1 MEVRMLV
8 IKLGGSRGIDTEA
21 FVADLAAV
29 VKGGEQVVFV
39 HGGNKELD
47 DLCERLGIPVRQVTS
62 ATGQVSRF
70 TDAETMDAFLMAY
83 AGRINKRLVEKLQ
96 SLGVNAVGLT
106 AMDGRIAS
114 GRRKASIRILEDGK
128 PKVLHGDYA
137 GSIETID
144 PTLPRLLAEN
154 GYLPVLTPPAI
165 STDGEAINVDGDKL
179 AMELAV
185 ALGAE
190 ALLIFSN
197 TPGLL
202 ADVNDEAS
210 LVRAISFAGETDDA
224 ALAMAQGRMKKKV
237 LSAFNALK
245 GGVGR
250 VVFAD
255 ARVAE
260 PVQRALRGEGTVIAP
275 HALER
280 M

>member
-1 MEVRMLV
+1 MLV

-21 FVADLAAV
+21 FVTDLAAV
-29 VKGGEQVVFV
+29 VRGGEQVVFV

-47 DLCERLGIPVRQVTS
+47 DLCERLGIPVRQVKS

-70 TDAETMDAFLMAY
+70 TDAATMDAFLMAY
-83 AGRINKRLVEKLQ
+83 AGRINKRLVERLQ
-96 SLGVNAVGLT
+96 ALGVNAVGLT

-114 GRRKASIRILEDGK
+114 GRRKASIRIVEEGK
-128 PKVLHGDYA
+128 AKMLHGDYA

-144 PTLPRLLAEN
+144 PTLPRLLAQN

-165 STDGEAINVDGDKL
+165 STEGEAINVDGDKL

-202 ADVNDEAS
+202 ADVNDEGS
-210 LVRAISFAGETDDA
+210 LVRHIPFAGETDDA
-224 ALAMAQGRMKKKV
+224 ALSMAQGRMKKKV

-255 ARVAE
+255 GRVAE
-260 PVQRALRGEGTVIAP
+260 PVRRALRGEGTVIAP
-275 HALER
+275 ALAER
-280 M
+280 A

>member
-1 MEVRMLV
+1 MLV

-29 VKGGEQVVFV
+29 VRGGERVVFV

-70 TDAETMDAFLMAY
+70 TDDETMDAFLMVY

-114 GRRKASIRILEDGK
+114 GRRKASIRIVEDGK
-128 PKVLHGDYA
+128 PKMLHGDYA

-179 AMELAV
+179 AMELAI
-185 ALGAE
+185 ALGADS
-190 ALLIFSN
+190 LLIFSN

-202 ADVNDEAS
+202 ADVNDEGS
-210 LVRAISFAGETDDA
+210 LVRHIPFAGETDDA
-224 ALAMAQGRMKKKV
+224 ALSMAQGRMKKKV
-237 LSAFNALK
+237 LSAFDALK
-245 GGVGR
+245 GGVGK

-255 ARVAE
+255 ARIAE

-275 HALER
+275 AMAER
-280 M
+280 A

>member
-1 MEVRMLV
+1 MLV

-29 VKGGEQVVFV
+29 VRGGERVVFV

-96 SLGVNAVGLT
+96 ALGVNSVGLT

-114 GRRKASIRILEDGK
+114 GRRKSAIRIIEEGK
-128 PKVLHGDYA
+128 PKMLHGDFA

-144 PTLPRLLAEN
+144 PTLPRLLVEN

-165 STDGEAINVDGDKL
+165 SGDGEAINVDGDKL

-185 ALGAE
+185 ALGAD

-202 ADVNDEAS
+202 ADVNDEGS
-210 LVRAISFAGETDDA
+210 LVRHIPFAGETDEA
-224 ALAMAQGRMKKKV
+224 ALSMAQGRMKKKV

-275 HALER
+275 VAVGR
-280 M
+280 A

>member
-1 MEVRMLV
+1 MLV

-29 VKGGEQVVFV
+29 VQGGEQVVFV

-47 DLCERLGIPVRQVTS
+47 DLCEQLGIPVRQVTS

-70 TDAETMDAFLMAY
+70 TDAATMDAFLMAY

-96 SLGVNAVGLT
+96 ALGVNAVGLT

-114 GRRKASIRILEDGK
+114 GRRKSAIRIIEDGK
-128 PKVLHGDYA
+128 PKMLHGDFA

-144 PTLPRLLAEN
+144 PTLPRLLVEN

-165 STDGEAINVDGDKL
+165 SADGEAINVDGDKL

-185 ALGAE
+185 ALGAD

-210 LVRAISFAGETDDA
+210 LVRHIPFAGETDEA
-224 ALAMAQGRMKKKV
+224 ALSMAQGRMKKKV

-245 GGVGR
+245 GGVGQ

-260 PVQRALRGEGTVIAP
+260 PVRRALRGEGTVIAP
-275 HALER
+275 VAVGR
-280 M
+280 T

>member
-1 MEVRMLV
+1 MLV
-8 IKLGGSRGIDTEA
+8 IKLGGSRGIDTDA
-21 FVADLAAV
+21 FVTDLAAV
-29 VKGGEQVVFV
+29 VKGGERVVFV

-70 TDAETMDAFLMAY
+70 TDAATMDAFLMAY
-83 AGRINKRLVEKLQ
+83 AGRINKRLVEQLQ
-96 SLGVNAVGLT
+96 ACGVNAVGLT

-114 GRRKASIRILEDGK
+114 GRRKAAIRIVEDGK
-128 PKVLHGDYA
+128 PRMLHGDYA

-144 PTLPRLLAEN
+144 PTLPRLLIDN

-165 STDGEAINVDGDKL
+165 STAGEAINVDGDKL
-179 AMELAV
+179 AMELAI

-202 ADVNDEAS
+202 ADVNDEGS
-210 LVRAISFAGETDDA
+210 LVRHIPFAGETDDA
-224 ALAMAQGRMKKKV
+224 ALTMAQGRMKKKV
-237 LSAFNALK
+237 LSAFSALR

-255 ARVAE
+255 ARVRE

-275 HALER
+275 ATVR
-280 M
+280 TT

>member
-1 MEVRMLV
+1 MLV

-29 VKGGEQVVFV
+29 VNGGERVVFV

-114 GRRKASIRILEDGK
+114 GRRKASIRIVEEGK
-128 PKVLHGDYA
+128 SKMLHGDYA
-137 GSIETID
+137 GSIEAID
-144 PTLPRLLAEN
+144 PTLPRLLVES

-165 STDGEAINVDGDKL
+165 SAEGEAINVDGDKL

-210 LVRAISFAGETDDA
+210 LVRHIPFAGETDDA

>member
-1 MEVRMLV
+1 MLV
-8 IKLGGSRGIDTEA
+8 IKLGGSRGIDVEA

-29 VKGGEQVVFV
+29 VHDGERVVFV

-70 TDAETMDAFLMAY
+70 TDAATMDAFLMAY

-96 SLGVNAVGLT
+96 ALSVNAVGLT

-114 GRRKASIRILEDGK
+114 GRRKSAIRIIEEGK
-128 PKVLHGDYA
+128 PKMLHGDFA
-137 GSIETID
+137 GSIEAID
-144 PTLPRLLAEN
+144 PTLPRLLVEN

-165 STDGEAINVDGDKL
+165 SSDGEAINVDGDKL

-185 ALGAE
+185 ALGAD

-202 ADVNDEAS
+202 ADVNDEES
-210 LVRAISFAGETDDA
+210 LVRHIPFAGETDDA
-224 ALAMAQGRMKKKV
+224 ALSMAQGRMKKKV

-245 GGVGR
+245 GGVGQ

-260 PVQRALRGEGTVIAP
+260 PVQRALRGDGTVI
-275 HALER
+275 ER
-280 M
+280 T

>member
-1 MEVRMLV
+1 MLV

-29 VKGGEQVVFV
+29 VRGGEQVVFV

-47 DLCERLGIPVRQVTS
+47 DLCEQLGIPVRQVTS

-70 TDAETMDAFLMAY
+70 TDAATMDAFLMAY

-96 SLGVNAVGLT
+96 ALGVNAVGLT

-114 GRRKASIRILEDGK
+114 GRRKSAIRIIEEGK
-128 PKVLHGDYA
+128 PKMLHGDFA

-144 PTLPRLLAEN
+144 PTLPRLLVEN
-154 GYLPVLTPPAI
+154 GYVPVLTPPAI

-185 ALGAE
+185 ALGAD

-210 LVRAISFAGETDDA
+210 LVRHIPFAGETDEA
-224 ALAMAQGRMKKKV
+224 ALSMAQGRMKKKV

-245 GGVGR
+245 GGVGH

-275 HALER
+275 VAVGR
-280 M
+280 T

>member
-1 MEVRMLV
+1 MLV

-29 VKGGEQVVFV
+29 VRGGERVVFV

-47 DLCERLGIPVRQVTS
+47 NLCERLGIPVRQMTS

-96 SLGVNAVGLT
+96 ALGVNAVGLT

-114 GRRKASIRILEDGK
+114 GRRKSAIRILEEGK
-128 PKVLHGDYA
+128 PKMLHGDFA

-144 PTLPRLLAEN
+144 PTLPRLLVEN

-179 AMELAV
+179 AMELAI
-185 ALGAE
+185 ALGAD

-202 ADVNDEAS
+202 ADVNDEGS
-210 LVRAISFAGETDDA
+210 LVRHIPFTGAMDEA
-224 ALAMAQGRMKKKV
+224 ALSMAQGRMKKKV

-245 GGVGR
+245 GGVGQ

-255 ARVAE
+255 ARVSE
-260 PVQRALRGEGTVIAP
+260 PMQRALRGEGTVIAP
-275 HALER
+275 TAVGAT
-280 M
+280 

>member
-1 MEVRMLV
+1 MLV
-8 IKLGGSRGIDTEA
+8 IKLGGSRGIDTDA

-29 VKGGEQVVFV
+29 VRGGERVVFV

-96 SLGVNAVGLT
+96 AFGVNAVGLT

-114 GRRKASIRILEDGK
+114 GRRKASIRIVEDGK
-128 PKVLHGDYA
+128 PKMLHGDYA
-137 GSIETID
+137 GSIASID

-165 STDGEAINVDGDKL
+165 STEGEAINVDGDKL

-185 ALGAE
+185 ALGAD

-210 LVRAISFAGETDDA
+210 LVRHIPFAGETDDA

-255 ARVAE
+255 ARIAE

-275 HALER
+275 AMAER
-280 M
+280 A

>member
-1 MEVRMLV
+1 MLV

-29 VKGGEQVVFV
+29 VRGGEQVVFV

-47 DLCERLGIPVRQVTS
+47 DLCERLGVPVRQVTS

-96 SLGVNAVGLT
+96 ALGVNAVGLT

-114 GRRKASIRILEDGK
+114 GRRKSAIRIIEEGK
-128 PKVLHGDYA
+128 PKMLHGDFA

-144 PTLPRLLAEN
+144 PTLPRLLVEN

-165 STDGEAINVDGDKL
+165 SGDGEAINVDGDKL

-185 ALGAE
+185 ALGAD

-202 ADVNDEAS
+202 ADVNDEGS
-210 LVRAISFAGETDDA
+210 LVRHIPFAGETDET
-224 ALAMAQGRMKKKV
+224 ALSMAQGRMKKKV

-275 HALER
+275 VAVGR
-280 M
+280 A

>member
-1 MEVRMLV
+1 MLV

-29 VKGGEQVVFV
+29 VHGGEQVVFV

-47 DLCERLGIPVRQVTS
+47 DLCVRLGIPVRQVTS

-96 SLGVNAVGLT
+96 ALGVNAVGLT
-106 AMDGRIAS
+106 AMDGRIAA
-114 GRRKASIRILEDGK
+114 GRRKSAIRVIEEGK
-128 PKVLHGDYA
+128 PKMLHGDFA

-144 PTLPRLLAEN
+144 PKLPRLLVQN

-185 ALGAE
+185 ALGADT
-190 ALLIFSN
+190 LLIFSN

-202 ADVNDEAS
+202 ADVNDEGS
-210 LVRAISFAGETDDA
+210 LVRHIPFAGETDEV
-224 ALAMAQGRMKKKV
+224 ALSMAQGRMKKKV

-245 GGVGR
+245 GGVGQ

-275 HALER
+275 VAVGR
-280 M
+280 T

>member
-1 MEVRMLV
+1 MLV
-8 IKLGGSRGIDTEA
+8 IKLGGSRGIDTDA

-29 VKGGEQVVFV
+29 VQGGEQVVFV

-114 GRRKASIRILEDGK
+114 GRRKASIRIVEEGK
-128 PKVLHGDYA
+128 PKMLHGDYA
-137 GSIETID
+137 GSIEKID

-165 STDGEAINVDGDKL
+165 STEGEAINVDGDKL
-179 AMELAV
+179 AMELAI
-185 ALGAE
+185 ALGAD

-202 ADVNDEAS
+202 ADVNDESS
-210 LVRAISFAGETDDA
+210 LVRHIPFAGETDDA
-224 ALAMAQGRMKKKV
+224 ALEMAQGRMKKKV
-237 LSAFNALK
+237 LSAFSALK

-275 HALER
+275 QALER
-280 M
+280 A

>member
-1 MEVRMLV
+1 MLV

-29 VKGGEQVVFV
+29 VRGGEQVVFV

-47 DLCERLGIPVRQVTS
+47 DLCEQLGIPVRQVTS

-70 TDAETMDAFLMAY
+70 TDAATMDAFLMTY

-96 SLGVNAVGLT
+96 ALGVNAVGLT

-114 GRRKASIRILEDGK
+114 GRRKSAIRIIEEGK
-128 PKVLHGDYA
+128 PKMLHGDFA

-144 PTLPRLLAEN
+144 PTLPRLLVEN

-185 ALGAE
+185 ALGAD

-202 ADVNDEAS
+202 ADVNDETS
-210 LVRAISFAGETDDA
+210 LVRHIPFAGETDEA
-224 ALAMAQGRMKKKV
+224 ALTMAQGRMKKKV

-245 GGVGR
+245 GGVGQ

-275 HALER
+275 VAVGR
-280 M
+280 T

>member
-1 MEVRMLV
+1 MLV

-21 FVADLAAV
+21 FLADLAAV
-29 VKGGEQVVFV
+29 VRGGERVVFV

-47 DLCERLGIPVRQVTS
+47 DLCEQLGIPVRQVTS

-70 TDAETMDAFLMAY
+70 TDAATMDAFLMAY
-83 AGRINKRLVEKLQ
+83 AGRINKRIVERLQ
-96 SLGVNAVGLT
+96 AHGVNAVGLT

-114 GRRKASIRILEDGK
+114 GRRKSAIRIVEDGK
-128 PKVLHGDYA
+128 AKMLHGDYA

-144 PTLPRLLAEN
+144 PTLPRLLIEN

-165 STDGEAINVDGDKL
+165 STEGEAINVDGDKL

-190 ALLIFSN
+190 SLLIFSN

-202 ADVNDEAS
+202 VDVNDETS
-210 LVRAISFAGETDDA
+210 LVRRIPFAGETDDD

-245 GGVGR
+245 GGVGS

-255 ARVAE
+255 ARVAD

-275 HALER
+275 VMAER
-280 M
+280 T

>member
-1 MEVRMLV
+1 MLV

-21 FVADLAAV
+21 FISDLAAV
-29 VKGGEQVVFV
+29 VRGGERVVFV

-47 DLCERLGIPVRQVTS
+47 DLCERLGIPIRQVTS

-96 SLGVNAVGLT
+96 ALGVNAVGLT
-106 AMDGRIAS
+106 AMDGHIAS
-114 GRRKASIRILEDGK
+114 GRRKSAIRILEEGK
-128 PKVLHGDYA
+128 PKMLHGDFA

-144 PTLPRLLAEN
+144 PTLPRLLVAN

-185 ALGAE
+185 ALGAD

-210 LVRAISFAGETDDA
+210 LVRHIPFAGAMDEA
-224 ALAMAQGRMKKKV
+224 ALSMAQGRMKKKV
-237 LSAFNALK
+237 LSAFSALK
-245 GGVGR
+245 GGVGQ

-275 HALER
+275 VAVGR
-280 M
+280 T

>member
-1 MEVRMLV
+1 MLV

-29 VKGGEQVVFV
+29 VRGGEQVVFV

-96 SLGVNAVGLT
+96 ALGVNAVGLT

-114 GRRKASIRILEDGK
+114 GRRKAAIRIIEDGK
-128 PKVLHGDYA
+128 PKMLHGDFA
-137 GSIETID
+137 GSIETVD
-144 PTLPRLLAEN
+144 PTLPRLLVQN

-185 ALGAE
+185 ALGAD

-202 ADVNDEAS
+202 ADVNDEGS
-210 LVRAISFAGETDDA
+210 LMRHIPFAGETDEA
-224 ALAMAQGRMKKKV
+224 ALSMAQGRMKKKV

-245 GGVGR
+245 GGVGQ

-255 ARVAE
+255 ARIAE

-275 HALER
+275 VAVGR
-280 M
+280 T

>member
-1 MEVRMLV
+1 MLV
-8 IKLGGSRGIDTEA
+8 IKLGGSRGIDSEA

-29 VKGGEQVVFV
+29 VRGGERVVFV

-96 SLGVNAVGLT
+96 ALNVNAVGLT

-114 GRRKASIRILEDGK
+114 GRRKSAIRIIEEGK
-128 PKVLHGDYA
+128 PKMLHGDFA

-144 PTLPRLLAEN
+144 PTLPRLLVEN

-165 STDGEAINVDGDKL
+165 STEGEAINIDGDKL

-185 ALGAE
+185 ALGAD

-210 LVRAISFAGETDDA
+210 LVRSIPFTGAMDET
-224 ALAMAQGRMKKKV
+224 ALSMAQGRMKKKV

-245 GGVGR
+245 GGVGQ

-255 ARVAE
+255 ARVGE

-275 HALER
+275 MAVGTA
-280 M
+280 

>member
-1 MEVRMLV
+1 MLV

-29 VKGGEQVVFV
+29 VRGGEQVVFV

-62 ATGQVSRF
+62 ASGQVSRF

-83 AGRINKRLVEKLQ
+83 AGRINKRLVERLHA
-96 SLGVNAVGLT
+96 LGVNAVGLT
-106 AMDGRIAS
+106 AMDGKIAS
-114 GRRKASIRILEDGK
+114 GRRKAAIRIVDDGK
-128 PKVLHGDYA
+128 PKMLHGDYA

-144 PTLPRLLAEN
+144 PTLPRLLAAN

-165 STDGEAINVDGDKL
+165 STEGEAINVDGDKL
-179 AMELAV
+179 AMELAI
-185 ALGAE
+185 ALGAD

-202 ADVNDEAS
+202 ADVNDESS
-210 LVRAISFAGETDDA
+210 LVRHIPFAGETDDD

-237 LSAFNALK
+237 LSAFSALK

-275 HALER
+275 AMVER
-280 M
+280 T

>member
-1 MEVRMLV
+1 MLV
-8 IKLGGSRGIDTEA
+8 IKLGGSRGIDVEA

-29 VKGGEQVVFV
+29 VRGGERVVFV

-47 DLCERLGIPVRQVTS
+47 DLCERLGIAVRQVTS

-70 TDAETMDAFLMAY
+70 TDAATMDAFLMAY

-96 SLGVNAVGLT
+96 ALGVNAVGLT

-114 GRRKASIRILEDGK
+114 GRRKSAIRIIEDGK
-128 PKVLHGDYA
+128 PKMLHGDFA

-144 PTLPRLLAEN
+144 PTLPRLLVEN

-165 STDGEAINVDGDKL
+165 STEGEAINVDGDKL

-185 ALGAE
+185 ALGAD

-202 ADVNDEAS
+202 ANVNDEAS
-210 LVRAISFAGETDDA
+210 LVRHIPYAGETDEA
-224 ALAMAQGRMKKKV
+224 ALSMAQGRMKKKV

-245 GGVGR
+245 GGVGQ

-275 HALER
+275 AAVGR
-280 M
+280 I

>member
-1 MEVRMLV
+1 MLV
-8 IKLGGSRGIDTEA
+8 IKLGGSRGIDTDA

-29 VKGGEQVVFV
+29 VRGGEQVVFV

-70 TDAETMDAFLMAY
+70 TDAETMDAFLMTY

-96 SLGVNAVGLT
+96 AIGVNAVGLT
-106 AMDGRIAS
+106 AMDGKIAS
-114 GRRKASIRILEDGK
+114 GRRKASIRIVEDGK
-128 PKVLHGDYA
+128 AKMLHGDYA

-144 PTLPRLLAEN
+144 PTLPRLLAQN

-185 ALGAE
+185 ALGAD

-202 ADVNDEAS
+202 ADVNDETS
-210 LVRAISFAGETDDA
+210 LVRQIAFAGETDDA
-224 ALAMAQGRMKKKV
+224 ALSMAQGRMKKKV

-275 HALER
+275 ATAFATIQEG
-280 M
+280 

>member
-1 MEVRMLV
+1 MLV
-8 IKLGGSRGIDTEA
+8 VKLGGSRGIDTEA
-21 FVADLAAV
+21 FISDLAAV
-29 VKGGEQVVFV
+29 VRGGERVVFV

-96 SLGVNAVGLT
+96 ALGVNAVGLT
-106 AMDGRIAS
+106 AMDGHIAS
-114 GRRKASIRILEDGK
+114 GRRKAAIRILEEGK
-128 PKVLHGDYA
+128 PKMLHGDFA

-144 PTLPRLLAEN
+144 PTLPRLLVAN

-185 ALGAE
+185 ALGAD

-210 LVRAISFAGETDDA
+210 LVRHIPFAGAMDEA
-224 ALAMAQGRMKKKV
+224 ALSMAQGRMKKKV
-237 LSAFNALK
+237 LSAFSALK
-245 GGVGR
+245 GGVGQ

-275 HALER
+275 VAVGR
-280 M
+280 T

>member
-1 MEVRMLV
+1 MLV

-21 FVADLAAV
+21 FISDLAAV
-29 VKGGEQVVFV
+29 VRGGERVVFV

-96 SLGVNAVGLT
+96 ALGVNAVGLT
-106 AMDGRIAS
+106 AMDGHIAS
-114 GRRKASIRILEDGK
+114 GRRKSAIRILEEGK
-128 PKVLHGDYA
+128 PKMLHGDFA

-144 PTLPRLLAEN
+144 PTLPRLLVAN

-185 ALGAE
+185 ALGAD

-210 LVRAISFAGETDDA
+210 LVCHIPFTGAMDEA
-224 ALAMAQGRMKKKV
+224 ALSMAQGRMKKKV
-237 LSAFNALK
+237 LSAFSALK
-245 GGVGR
+245 GGVGQ

-255 ARVAE
+255 ARVTE

-275 HALER
+275 LAAGTT
-280 M
+280 

>member
-1 MEVRMLV
+1 MLV

-29 VKGGEQVVFV
+29 VRGGEQVVFV

-47 DLCERLGIPVRQVTS
+47 DLCARLGIPVRQVTS
-62 ATGQVSRF
+62 TTGQVSRF

-96 SLGVNAVGLT
+96 ALGVNAVGLT
-106 AMDGRIAS
+106 AMDGRIAV
-114 GRRKASIRILEDGK
+114 GRRKSAIRILEEGK
-128 PKVLHGDYA
+128 PKMLHGDFA

-144 PTLPRLLAEN
+144 PTLPRLLVEN

-185 ALGAE
+185 TLGAD

-202 ADVNDEAS
+202 ADVNDEES
-210 LVRAISFAGETDDA
+210 LVRHIPFAGAMDEA
-224 ALAMAQGRMKKKV
+224 ALSMAQGRMKKKV

-245 GGVGR
+245 GGVGQ

-275 HALER
+275 TVVGAT
-280 M
+280 

>member
-1 MEVRMLV
+1 MLV

-21 FVADLAAV
+21 FISDLAAV
-29 VKGGEQVVFV
+29 VRGGERVVFV

-96 SLGVNAVGLT
+96 ALGVNAVGLT
-106 AMDGRIAS
+106 AMDGHIAS
-114 GRRKASIRILEDGK
+114 GRRKSAIRILEEGK
-128 PKVLHGDYA
+128 PKMLHGDFA

-144 PTLPRLLAEN
+144 PTLPRLLVAN

-185 ALGAE
+185 ALGAD

-210 LVRAISFAGETDDA
+210 LVRHIPFTGAMDEA
-224 ALAMAQGRMKKKV
+224 ALSMAQGRMKKKV
-237 LSAFNALK
+237 LSAFSALK
-245 GGVGR
+245 GGVGQ

-275 HALER
+275 LAAGTT
-280 M
+280 

>member
-1 MEVRMLV
+1 MLV

-21 FVADLAAV
+21 FVTDLAAV
-29 VKGGEQVVFV
+29 VKGGERVVFV

>member
-1 MEVRMLV
+1 MLV

-29 VKGGEQVVFV
+29 VRGGEQVVFV

-47 DLCERLGIPVRQVTS
+47 DLCERLGVPVRQVTS

-96 SLGVNAVGLT
+96 ALGVNAVGLT

-114 GRRKASIRILEDGK
+114 GRRKAAIRIIEEGK
-128 PKVLHGDYA
+128 PKMLHGDFA

-144 PTLPRLLAEN
+144 PTLPRLLVEN

-165 STDGEAINVDGDKL
+165 SSEGEAINVDGDKL

-185 ALGAE
+185 ALGAD

-202 ADVNDEAS
+202 ADVNDEGS
-210 LVRAISFAGETDDA
+210 LVRHIPFVGETDEA
-224 ALAMAQGRMKKKV
+224 ALSMAQGRMKKKV

-245 GGVGR
+245 GGVGQ

-275 HALER
+275 ATVR
-280 M
+280 TA

>member
-1 MEVRMLV
+1 MLV

-29 VKGGEQVVFV
+29 VNGGERVVFV

-114 GRRKASIRILEDGK
+114 GRRKASIRIVEEGK
-128 PKVLHGDYA
+128 SKMLHGDYA
-137 GSIETID
+137 GSIEAID
-144 PTLPRLLAEN
+144 PTLPRLLVES

-165 STDGEAINVDGDKL
+165 SAEGEAINVDGDKL

-210 LVRAISFAGETDDA
+210 LVRHIPFAGETDDA

-275 HALER
+275 RALER
-280 M
+280 A

>member
-1 MEVRMLV
+1 MLV

-29 VKGGEQVVFV
+29 VNGGERVVFV

-62 ATGQVSRF
+62 ATGQISRF

-114 GRRKASIRILEDGK
+114 GRRKASIRIVEEGK
-128 PKVLHGDYA
+128 AKMLHGDYA

>member
-1 MEVRMLV
+1 MLV

-21 FVADLAAV
+21 FISDLAAV
-29 VKGGEQVVFV
+29 VRGGERVVFV

-96 SLGVNAVGLT
+96 ALGVNAVGLT
-106 AMDGRIAS
+106 AMDGRIAV
-114 GRRKASIRILEDGK
+114 GRRKSAIRILEEGK
-128 PKVLHGDYA
+128 PKMLHGDFA

-144 PTLPRLLAEN
+144 PTLPRLLVEN

-185 ALGAE
+185 ALGAD

-202 ADVNDEAS
+202 ADVNDEES
-210 LVRAISFAGETDDA
+210 LVRHIPFAGAMDEA
-224 ALAMAQGRMKKKV
+224 ALSMAHGRMKKKV
-237 LSAFNALK
+237 LSAFSALK
-245 GGVGR
+245 GGVGQ

-275 HALER
+275 RAVR
-280 M
+280 TA